1 MTTGQ
6 IGLNPGAG
14 SVSFATDDTP
24 DGASST
30 RSLYKIAFSA
40 AGQGATTTWGKLQGV
55 LTWAS
60 TSTNGIVKIKDK
72 DGNVLWNS
80 RP

>member
-1 MTTGQ
+1 MTTSQ

-14 SVSFATDDTP
+14 SVTMTADDTP
-24 DGASST
+24 DGAGST
-30 RSLYKIAFSA
+30 RSLYKISFSA
-40 AGQGATTTWGKLQGV
+40 AGQGTVTTWGKLQGV